1 MKKVLEILVKL
12 QGELNDER
20 RLRKQI
26 ESVPEKINTMMEQL
40 NAFENALKAAEEN
53 HKSVTGQRMKLEL
66 ELKLMESKKAKFQD
80 QLMTVKDNVQYKA
93 ALNEISFLG
102 NEIGATEEKIL
113 VLMDEEDKLINAR
126 KATQKEL
133 VENKSRIEKEQQ
145 DLNRQKSNWEAELI
159 KIHGNQDELR
169 KQVESDLLAKFD
181 TISGKKEGIGIAGI
195 SHSGICGGCRY
206 KIRPQ
211 VFAEVITDNEI
222 QHCDNC
228 DRILYYI
235 PPEVEAEEKKKD

>member
-20 RLRKQI
+20 KLRKQI
-26 ESVPEKINTMMEQL
+26 ESVPERINTMMEQL

-102 NEIGATEEKIL
+102 NEIGTIEEKIL

-133 VENKSRIEKEQQ
+133 AENKSRIEKEQQ
-145 DLNRQKSNWEAELI
+145 DLSRQKPL
-159 KIHGNQDELR
+159 
-169 KQVESDLLAKFD
+169 
-181 TISGKKEGIGIAGI
+181 
-195 SHSGICGGCRY
+195 
-206 KIRPQ
+206 
-211 VFAEVITDNEI
+211 
-222 QHCDNC
+222 
-228 DRILYYI
+228 
-235 PPEVEAEEKKKD
+235 

>member
-12 QGELNDER
+12 QGELNEER
-20 RLRKQI
+20 RLKKQI

-40 NAFENALKAAEEN
+40 NVFENVLKAAEEN
-53 HKSVTGQRMKLEL
+53 HKSATGQRMKLEL
-66 ELKLMESKKAKFQD
+66 ELKLMETKKAKFQD

-113 VLMDEEDKLINAR
+113 VLMDEEDKLGNA
-126 KATQKEL
+126 KKTAQKEL
-133 VENKSRIEKEQQ
+133 AENKSRIEKEQQ
-145 DLNRQKSNWEAELI
+145 DLNRQKLNCEAELI

-181 TISGKKEGIGIAGI
+181 MLSGKKEGIGIAGI

-211 VFAEVITDNEI
+211 VFAELITDNEI

-228 DRILYYI
+228 NRILYYI

>member
-12 QGELNDER
+12 QGELNEER

-40 NAFENALKAAEEN
+40 NAFENVLKATEEN
-53 HKSVTGQRMKLEL
+53 HKSATGQRMKLEL

-93 ALNEISFLG
+93 ALTEISFLG

-113 VLMDEEDKLINAR
+113 VLMDEEDKLSNA
-126 KATQKEL
+126 KKTAQKEL
-133 VENKSRIEKEQQ
+133 AENKSRIEKEQQ
-145 DLNRQKSNWEAELI
+145 DLNRQKLNWEAELI

-169 KQVESDLLAKFD
+169 KQVESDLLTKFD
-181 TISGKKEGIGIAGI
+181 MLSGKKEGIGIAGI

-211 VFAEVITDNEI
+211 VFAEVIADNEI

-228 DRILYYI
+228 NRILYYI
-235 PPEVEAEEKKKD
+235 PPEFEAEENKKD

>member
-1 MKKVLEILVKL
+1 MKKVLEILIKL
-12 QGELNDER
+12 QEELNEER
-20 RLRKQI
+20 RLRKQV
-26 ESVPEKINTMMEQL
+26 ESVPHRIETMMEQL

-53 HKSVTGQRMKLEL
+53 HKSATGQRMKLEL
-66 ELKLMESKKAKFQD
+66 ELKTMESKKAKFQD

-102 NEIGATEEKIL
+102 SEIGATEEKIL
-113 VLMDEEDKLINAR
+113 VLMDEEDKLSNTKKSA
-126 KATQKEL
+126 QKEL
-133 VENKSRIEKEQQ
+133 AENKSKIDKEQL
-145 DLNRQKSNWEAELI
+145 DLNEQKMNWEAELI

-181 TISGKKEGIGIAGI
+181 MLSSKKEGIGIAGI

-211 VFAEVITDNEI
+211 VLADVISDEEI

-228 DRILYYI
+228 GRILYCI
-235 PPEVEAEEKKKD
+235 PPEVEAEENKKH